1 MKIYQF
7 NFIHPLS
14 LSFTILMLGNTLFL
28 TSQSNNEIL
37 YNEFYNVYR
46 VVAVRNLNDQTI
58 STSNTVSVEKPYAL
72 YAPNAFSP
80 DSDGINDFF
89 KVSGQAIIDFQI
101 EIFSRWGQ
109 MVYKSDDL
117 SKGWNGTFKGE
128 NLPTGSYVYKIK
140 TIKNGNGEELVKTGT
155 VALVR

>member
-89 KVSGQAIIDFQI
+89 KISGQGILDFQI
-101 EIFSRWGQ
+101 EIYNRWGQ

>member
-89 KVSGQAIIDFQI
+89 KISGQGILDFQI
-101 EIFSRWGQ
+101 EIYNRWGQ

-128 NLPTGSYVYKIK
+128 NLPTGSYIYKIK

>member
-89 KVSGQAIIDFQI
+89 KISGQGILDFQI
-101 EIFSRWGQ
+101 EIYNRWGQ

-140 TIKNGNGEELVKTGT
+140 TIKNGNGEDLVKTGT

>member
-7 NFIHPLS
+7 NFINPLS
-14 LSFTILMLGNTLFL
+14 LLFTIFILGNTLFL

-37 YNEFYNVYR
+37 YNEYYNIYR
-46 VVAVRNLNDQTI
+46 VVAVRNLNDQII
-58 STSNTVSVEKPYAL
+58 STSNAISVEKPYAL

-89 KVSGQAIIDFQI
+89 KISGQGILDFQI
-101 EIFSRWGQ
+101 EIYNRWGQ

-117 SKGWNGTFKGE
+117 SKGWNVTFKGK

-140 TIKNGNGEELVKTGT
+140 TIQNGNGEELVKTGT

>member
-46 VVAVRNLNDQTI
+46 VVAVRNLNDQII
-58 STSNTVSVEKPYAL
+58 STSNAVSVEKPYAL

-89 KVSGQAIIDFQI
+89 KISGQGILDFQI
-101 EIFSRWGQ
+101 EIYNRWGQ

-117 SKGWNGTFKGE
+117 SKGWNGTFKGK

-140 TIKNGNGEELVKTGT
+140 TIQNGNGEELVKTGT

>member
-58 STSNTVSVEKPYAL
+58 SISNTVSVEKPYAL

-89 KVSGQAIIDFQI
+89 KISGQGILDFQI
-101 EIFSRWGQ
+101 EIYNRWGQ

>member
-7 NFIHPLS
+7 NFINPLS
-14 LSFTILMLGNTLFL
+14 LLFTIFILGNTLFL

-37 YNEFYNVYR
+37 YNEYYNVYR
-46 VVAVRNLNDQTI
+46 VVAVRNLNDQII
-58 STSNTVSVEKPYAL
+58 STSNAISVEKPYAL

-89 KVSGQAIIDFQI
+89 KISGQGILDFQI
-101 EIFSRWGQ
+101 EIYNRWGQ

-117 SKGWNGTFKGE
+117 SKGWNGTFKGK

>member
-14 LSFTILMLGNTLFL
+14 LLFTILMLGNTLFL

-37 YNEFYNVYR
+37 YNEYYNVYR
-46 VVAVRNLNDQTI
+46 VVAVRNLNDQII
-58 STSNTVSVEKPYAL
+58 STSNAVSVEKPYAL

-89 KVSGQAIIDFQI
+89 KISGQGILDFQI
-101 EIFSRWGQ
+101 EIYNRWGQ

-117 SKGWNGTFKGE
+117 SKGWNGTFKGR

-140 TIKNGNGEELVKTGT
+140 TIQNGNGEELVKTGT

>member
-14 LSFTILMLGNTLFL
+14 LSFTILMLGNTFFL
-28 TSQSNNEIL
+28 TSQTNNEIP

-58 STSNTVSVEKPYAL
+58 SISNAVSAEKPYTL

-89 KVSGQAIIDFQI
+89 KVYGQGILDFQI

-117 SKGWNGTFKGE
+117 SKGWNGTFNGE

>member
-1 MKIYQF
+1 MRIYQF

-14 LSFTILMLGNTLFL
+14 LLFTIFILGNTLFL

-37 YNEFYNVYR
+37 YNEYYNVYR
-46 VVAVRNLNDQTI
+46 VVAVRNLNDQII
-58 STSNTVSVEKPYAL
+58 STSNAISVEKPYAL

-89 KVSGQAIIDFQI
+89 KISGQGILDFQI
-101 EIFSRWGQ
+101 EIYNRWGQ

-117 SKGWNGTFKGE
+117 SKGWNGTFKGK

>member
-89 KVSGQAIIDFQI
+89 KISGQGILDFQI
-101 EIFSRWGQ
+101 EIYNRWGQ

-128 NLPTGSYVYKIK
+128 NLPTGSYIYKIK
-140 TIKNGNGEELVKTGT
+140 TV
-155 VALVR
+155 

>member
-14 LSFTILMLGNTLFL
+14 LSFTILMLGNTMFL
-28 TSQSNNEIL
+28 TSQANNEIL
-37 YNEFYNVYR
+37 YDEFYNVYI
-46 VVAVRNLNDQTI
+46 VVTVRNLNDQTI

-89 KVSGQAIIDFQI
+89 KISGQGILDFQI
-101 EIFSRWGQ
+101 EIYNRWGQ

-117 SKGWNGTFKGE
+117 SKGWNGTFNGE
-128 NLPTGSYVYKIK
+128 NLPTGTYVYKIK
-140 TIKNGNGEELVKTGT
+140 NIKNGNGEELVKTGT

>member
-58 STSNTVSVEKPYAL
+58 SISNTVSVEKPYAL

-89 KVSGQAIIDFQI
+89 KISGQGILDFQI
-101 EIFSRWGQ
+101 EIYNRWGQ

-128 NLPTGSYVYKIK
+128 NLPTGSYIYKIK

>member
-14 LSFTILMLGNTLFL
+14 LLFTIFILGNTLFL

-37 YNEFYNVYR
+37 YNEYYNVYR
-46 VVAVRNLNDQTI
+46 VVAVRNLNDQII
-58 STSNTVSVEKPYAL
+58 STSNAISVEKPYAL

-89 KVSGQAIIDFQI
+89 KISGQGILDFQI
-101 EIFSRWGQ
+101 EIYNRWGQ

-117 SKGWNGTFKGE
+117 SKGWNGTFKGK

-155 VALVR
+155 VALIR

>member
-1 MKIYQF
+1 
-7 NFIHPLS
+7 
-14 LSFTILMLGNTLFL
+14 MLFNTLFL

-37 YNEFYNVYR
+37 YNDFYNVYR
-46 VVAVRNLNDQTI
+46 VIAIRNLNDQI
-58 STSNTVSVEKPYAL
+58 SSISNAVSVEKPYAL

-89 KVSGQAIIDFQI
+89 KISGQGILDFQI
-101 EIFSRWGQ
+101 EIYNRWGQ

>member
-14 LSFTILMLGNTLFL
+14 LLFTIFILGNTLFL
-28 TSQSNNEIL
+28 TSQSNNEII
-37 YNEFYNVYR
+37 YNEYYNVYR
-46 VVAVRNLNDQTI
+46 VVAVRNLNDQII
-58 STSNTVSVEKPYAL
+58 STSNAISVEKPYAL
-72 YAPNAFSP
+72 YAPSAFSP

-89 KVSGQAIIDFQI
+89 KISGQGILDFQI
-101 EIFSRWGQ
+101 EIYNRWGQ
-109 MVYKSDDL
+109 MFYKSDDL
-117 SKGWNGTFKGE
+117 SKGWNGTFKGK

>member
-1 MKIYQF
+1 
-7 NFIHPLS
+7 
-14 LSFTILMLGNTLFL
+14 MLGNTLFL

-37 YNEFYNVYR
+37 YNEYYNVYR
-46 VVAVRNLNDQTI
+46 VVAVRNLNDQII
-58 STSNTVSVEKPYAL
+58 STSNAVSVEKPYAL

-89 KVSGQAIIDFQI
+89 KISGQGILDFQI
-101 EIFSRWGQ
+101 EIYNRWGQ

-117 SKGWNGTFKGE
+117 SKGWNGTFKGK

-140 TIKNGNGEELVKTGT
+140 TIQNGNGEELVKTGT

>member
-14 LSFTILMLGNTLFL
+14 LSFTILMLGNTIFL

-37 YNEFYNVYR
+37 YDEFYNVYR

-58 STSNTVSVEKPYAL
+58 SISNTVSVEKPYTL

-89 KVSGQAIIDFQI
+89 IFFFQKIIDFQI

-117 SKGWNGTFKGE
+117 SKGWNGTFNGE
-128 NLPTGSYVYKIK
+128 NLPTGTYVYKIK
-140 TIKNGNGEELVKTGT
+140 NIKNGNGEELVKTGT

>member
-7 NFIHPLS
+7 NFINPLS
-14 LSFTILMLGNTLFL
+14 LLFTIFILGNTLFL

-37 YNEFYNVYR
+37 YNEYYNIYR
-46 VVAVRNLNDQTI
+46 VVAVRNLNDQII
-58 STSNTVSVEKPYAL
+58 STSNAISVEKPYAL

-89 KVSGQAIIDFQI
+89 KISGQGILDFQI
-101 EIFSRWGQ
+101 EIYNRWGQ

-117 SKGWNGTFKGE
+117 SKGWNGTFKGK

-140 TIKNGNGEELVKTGT
+140 TIQNGNGEELVKTGT

>member
-1 MKIYQF
+1 
-7 NFIHPLS
+7 
-14 LSFTILMLGNTLFL
+14 
-28 TSQSNNEIL
+28 
-37 YNEFYNVYR
+37 VYR
-46 VVAVRNLNDQTI
+46 VVAVRNLNDQII
-58 STSNTVSVEKPYAL
+58 STSNAVSVEKPYAL

-89 KVSGQAIIDFQI
+89 KISGQGILDFQI
-101 EIFSRWGQ
+101 EIYNRWGQ

-117 SKGWNGTFKGE
+117 SKGWNGTFKGK

-140 TIKNGNGEELVKTGT
+140 TIQNGNGEELVKTGT

>member
-14 LSFTILMLGNTLFL
+14 LLFTILMLGNTLFL

-37 YNEFYNVYR
+37 YNEYYNVYR
-46 VVAVRNLNDQTI
+46 VVAVRNLNDQII
-58 STSNTVSVEKPYAL
+58 STSNAVSVEKPYAL

-89 KVSGQAIIDFQI
+89 KISGQGILDFQI
-101 EIFSRWGQ
+101 EIYNRWGQ

-117 SKGWNGTFKGE
+117 SKGWNGTFKGK

-140 TIKNGNGEELVKTGT
+140 TIQNGNGEELVKTGT

>member
-14 LSFTILMLGNTLFL
+14 ILFTILMLGNTLFL

-37 YNEFYNVYR
+37 YNEYYNVYR
-46 VVAVRNLNDQTI
+46 VVAVRNLNDQII
-58 STSNTVSVEKPYAL
+58 STSNAVSVEKPYAL

-89 KVSGQAIIDFQI
+89 KISGQGILDFQI
-101 EIFSRWGQ
+101 EIYNRWGQ

-117 SKGWNGTFKGE
+117 SKGWNGTFKGK

>member
-1 MKIYQF
+1 
-7 NFIHPLS
+7 
-14 LSFTILMLGNTLFL
+14 MLGNTLFL

-37 YNEFYNVYR
+37 YNEYYNVYR
-46 VVAVRNLNDQTI
+46 VVAVRNLNDQII
-58 STSNTVSVEKPYAL
+58 STSNAVSVEKPYAL

-89 KVSGQAIIDFQI
+89 KISGQGILDFQI
-101 EIFSRWGQ
+101 EIYNRWGQ

-117 SKGWNGTFKGE
+117 SKGWNGTFKGK

-140 TIKNGNGEELVKTGT
+140 TIQNGNGEELVKTGT
-155 VALVR
+155 VALIR

>member
-14 LSFTILMLGNTLFL
+14 LLFTIFILGNTLFL

-37 YNEFYNVYR
+37 YNEYYNIYR
-46 VVAVRNLNDQTI
+46 VVAVRNLNDQII
-58 STSNTVSVEKPYAL
+58 STSNAISVEKPYAL

-89 KVSGQAIIDFQI
+89 KISGQGILDFQI
-101 EIFSRWGQ
+101 EIYNRWGQ

-117 SKGWNGTFKGE
+117 SKGWNGTFKGK

>member
-14 LSFTILMLGNTLFL
+14 LSFTILMLGNTMFL
-28 TSQSNNEIL
+28 TSQANNEIL
-37 YNEFYNVYR
+37 YDEFYNVYR

-89 KVSGQAIIDFQI
+89 KISGQGILDFQI
-101 EIFSRWGQ
+101 EIYNRWGQ

>member
-89 KVSGQAIIDFQI
+89 KISGQGILDFQI
-101 EIFSRWGQ
+101 EIYNRWGQ

-117 SKGWNGTFKGE
+117 SKGWNGTFNGE
-128 NLPTGSYVYKIK
+128 NLPTGTYVYKIK
-140 TIKNGNGEELVKTGT
+140 NIKNGNGEELVKTGT

>member
-14 LSFTILMLGNTLFL
+14 LSFTILMLGNTIFL

-89 KVSGQAIIDFQI
+89 KISGQGILDFQI
-101 EIFSRWGQ
+101 EIYNRWGQ

-128 NLPTGSYVYKIK
+128 NLPTGSYIYKIK

>member
-7 NFIHPLS
+7 NFINPLS
-14 LSFTILMLGNTLFL
+14 LLFTIFILGNTLFL

-37 YNEFYNVYR
+37 YNEYYNIYR
-46 VVAVRNLNDQTI
+46 VVAVRNLNDQII
-58 STSNTVSVEKPYAL
+58 STSNAISVEKPYAL

-89 KVSGQAIIDFQI
+89 KISGQGILDFQI
-101 EIFSRWGQ
+101 EIYNRWGQ

-117 SKGWNGTFKGE
+117 SKGWNGTFKGK

-140 TIKNGNGEELVKTGT
+140 TIKNGNGE
-155 VALVR
+155 

>member
-7 NFIHPLS
+7 NFINPLS
-14 LSFTILMLGNTLFL
+14 LLFTIFILGNTLFL

-37 YNEFYNVYR
+37 YNEYYNIYR
-46 VVAVRNLNDQTI
+46 VVAVRNLNDQII
-58 STSNTVSVEKPYAL
+58 STSNAISVEKPYAL

-89 KVSGQAIIDFQI
+89 KISGQGILDFQI
-101 EIFSRWGQ
+101 EIYNRWGQ

-117 SKGWNGTFKGE
+117 SKGWNGTFKGK

>member
-14 LSFTILMLGNTLFL
+14 ILFTILMLGNTLFL

-37 YNEFYNVYR
+37 YNEYYNVYR
-46 VVAVRNLNDQTI
+46 VVAVRNLNDQII
-58 STSNTVSVEKPYAL
+58 STSNAVSVEKPYAL

-89 KVSGQAIIDFQI
+89 KISGQGILDFQI
-101 EIFSRWGQ
+101 EIYNRWGQ

-117 SKGWNGTFKGE
+117 SKGWNGTFKGK

-140 TIKNGNGEELVKTGT
+140 TIQNGNGEELVKTGT